1 LVIVIRRVIVLQ
13 DRTDEAQVSLPYLP
27 PTRRQAR
34 AALVWVVVLLLG
46 SAVLIPLAAKP
57 LPKFEGFIPA
67 LDAIISV
74 TDLITACLL
83 LVHFSITRLGSLR
96 ALACGYLFSAAIV
109 IAHGITFPGVISPT
123 GIGGSTHT
131 NFRIYLLWH
140 LGLPVASV
148 AYIWLRGKDNAK
160 ASAHP
165 RTEILATFGMTG
177 VLAAVSCIAWLALL
191 PPVDPVAGRW
201 LTAITMSICAVA
213 LAVLWS
219 FRRSALDEWLMIV
232 ALAMII
238 ELAMTALIGGFGP
251 RSTVTLGFYAGRLF
265 SLVTSTIVLVALL
278 TETSRLH
285 ADVARA
291 NTLARALKAEAE
303 LVHANR
309 IASMGQLAASIV
321 HEVNQPIAATL
332 LNAEIAVRWLARQ
345 PPDLEKAKQSLDRIL
360 GDAKRGAAIVSRIRD
375 FSKKA
380 TVQTESL
387 GINGV
392 VLDIVAL
399 TRVAMSEHDISF
411 RTELSEELP
420 HILGDKVQLQQV
432 ILNLTM
438 NAIEAMSEVADGPRE
453 LQINTSKADAV
464 GILVTV
470 SDTGPGLP
478 QADPQPLFEAFYTTK
493 ASGLG
498 MGLSICRAIIQNH
511 GGQLWAKPNEP
522 RGAVFSMILPIGDRS
537 FEAREFSNN
546 VVFEVGTT

>member
-1 LVIVIRRVIVLQ
+1 MVLQ

-34 AALVWVVVLLLG
+34 AAFVWVVVLLLG

-278 TETSRLH
+278 TETSKLH

-332 LNAEIAVRWLARQ
+332 LNAEIAVRWLSRQ

-453 LQINTSKADAV
+453 LQISTSKADAV

-537 FEAREFSNN
+537 FEAREFSND

>member
-1 LVIVIRRVIVLQ
+1 LQ
-13 DRTDEAQVSLPYLP
+13 DRTDEAQVSLAYLP
-27 PTRRQAR
+27 PTQRQAR
-34 AALVWVVVLLLG
+34 RALGWVVLLLLG
-46 SAVLIPLAAKP
+46 SAVLIPLAAEP
-57 LPKFEGFIPA
+57 LPKYEGFIPA

-109 IAHGITFPGVISPT
+109 IAHGITFPGVISPA
-123 GIGGSTHT
+123 GIGGSSHT

-140 LGLPVASV
+140 LGLPVASI
-148 AYIWLRGKDNAK
+148 AYIWLRGKDKAK

-165 RTEILATFGMTG
+165 RTEILATFGVTV
-177 VLAAVSCIAWLALL
+177 VLAAVSCVAWLALL

-213 LAVLWS
+213 IAVLWS
-219 FRRSALDEWLMIV
+219 FRRSALDQWLMIV

-238 ELAMTALIGGFGP
+238 ELAMTALIGGLGP
-251 RSTVTLGFYAGRLF
+251 LRSTYTLGFYTGRLF
-265 SLVTSTIVLVALL
+265 SLVTSTVVLIALL
-278 TETSRLH
+278 AETSRLY

-309 IASMGQLAASIV
+309 IASLGQLAASIV

-332 LNAEIAVRWLARQ
+332 LNAEIAVRWLSRQ
-345 PPDLEKAKQSLDRIL
+345 PPDLEKTKQSLDRIIS
-360 GDAKRGAAIVSRIRD
+360 DSRRGADIVSRIRD
-375 FSKKA
+375 FSRKA
-380 TVQTESL
+380 TGQTERL

-392 VLDIVAL
+392 VLEIMAL
-399 TRVAMSEHDISF
+399 TRVAMSENDISL
-411 RTELSEELP
+411 RTQLSEELP
-420 HILGDKVQLQQV
+420 HILGDRVQLQQV

-438 NAIEAMSEVADGPRE
+438 NAIEAMSEAAEGPRE
-453 LQINTSKADAV
+453 LLISTSKADAV
-464 GILVTV
+464 GLLVTV

-478 QADPQPLFEAFYTTK
+478 QADPQSLFEAFYTTK
-493 ASGLG
+493 PSGLG

-511 GGQLWAKPNEP
+511 GGQLWAEPNEH
-522 RGAVFSMILPIGDRS
+522 RGAVFSMILPIGERAY
-537 FEAREFSNN
+537 EAREFSND
-546 VVFEVGTT
+546 VVFAGGTI

>member
-1 LVIVIRRVIVLQ
+1 MAIRRVMVLQ
-13 DRTDEAQVSLPYLP
+13 DRTDEAQVSLAYLP
-27 PTRRQAR
+27 PTRQQAR
-34 AALVWVVVLLLG
+34 AALSWVVVLLIG
-46 SAVLIPLAAKP
+46 SVVLIPLAAKS
-57 LPKFEGFIPA
+57 LPKYEGFIPA

-83 LVHFSITRLGSLR
+83 LAHFSINRLRSLR

-109 IAHGITFPGVISPT
+109 VAHGITFPGVISPT
-123 GIGGSTHT
+123 GIGGSSHT

-140 LGLPVASV
+140 LGLPVASI
-148 AYIWLRGKDNAK
+148 AYIWLRGKGSAK

-165 RTEILATFGMTG
+165 RAEILTTFGMTG

-201 LTAITMSICAVA
+201 LTAITMLICAVA
-213 LAVLWS
+213 LAVLWR
-219 FRRSALDEWLMIV
+219 FRRSALDQWLMIV

-265 SLVTSTIVLVALL
+265 SLVTSTVVLVALL
-278 TETSRLH
+278 AETSRLY

-291 NTLARALKAEAE
+291 DMLARALKAEAE
-303 LVHANR
+303 LMHANR

-332 LNAEIAVRWLARQ
+332 LSAETAARWLSRQ
-345 PPDLEKAKQSLDRIL
+345 PPDLEKIKQSLDRIISD
-360 GDAKRGAAIVSRIRD
+360 GKRGADIVNRIRD

-380 TVQTESL
+380 TVQTERL
-387 GINGV
+387 GINEV
-392 VLDIVAL
+392 VLEVMAL
-399 TRVAMSEHDISF
+399 TRMAMSEHDISL
-411 RTELSEELP
+411 RTQLSEELP
-420 HILGDKVQLQQV
+420 HISGDRVQLQQV

-438 NAIEAMSEVADGPRE
+438 NAIEAMDEVAEGPRE
-453 LQINTSKADAV
+453 LLISTTKADALGV
-464 GILVTV
+464 LVTV
-470 SDTGPGLP
+470 SDTGAGLP

-493 ASGLG
+493 PSGLG

-511 GGQLWAKPNEP
+511 GGQLWARPNEP
-522 RGAVFSMILPIGDRS
+522 RGAVFSMMLPIGELS
-537 FEAREFSNN
+537 FEAREFSND
-546 VVFEVGTT
+546 VVFAVGTI

>member
-1 LVIVIRRVIVLQ
+1 MVLQ

-332 LNAEIAVRWLARQ
+332 LNAEIAVRWLSRQ

-537 FEAREFSNN
+537 FEAREFSND